1 MMKYKISTAEYTD
14 YGVLVSGLKL
24 ILSVTAIYGTM
35 I

>member
-1 MMKYKISTAEYTD
+1 MMKYRISTAEYAG